1 MAERAQSY
9 IDGLDPAIFSFIQ
22 YEDYADRYP
31 TLTAQEFP
39 ASFYEE
45 LRFASARLFQIFA
58 KAALVF
64 QQAPD
69 DFARDMDMPE
79 ALLPYLRVPNLFG
92 LPTWLSRFDFVLD
105 EAGRIH
111 MVELNADTPCFLIES
126 YYANGIA
133 AKWFSRHDP
142 NAGEMDAL
150 RHFLMRLHDTLCP
163 PTVDLAS
170 RRFCRRPFVFS
181 CFADCPEDL
190 ATTRFLQ
197 RLMAEGCPQG
207 DIRFLSFYDME
218 IDAAGI
224 PLADGAHAAAL
235 YRLHPL
241 EILIDE
247 KTSAGEPLGQMF
259 LDLYQEGRFAL
270 FNPPEAV
277 ILQNKSF
284 MALVYALYRA
294 NQFFTV
300 EEREVLGRYLTPS
313 YFEADEEALADGEYV
328 YKEIWGRE
336 GRNVCVLQKRG
347 AKYERLIEKLVD
359 RYDEIICRESAK
371 AMYQAFIRQKRFRHR
386 VDSGEK
392 EGYLTFSCF
401 MLFGQP
407 SAIGC
412 RFSPE
417 AIAGTEAYFL
427 PLLVADGEEGASDAW
442 RTYG

>member
-1 MAERAQSY
+1 MTGREPSY

-31 TLTAQEFP
+31 TLTAQGFP

-45 LRFASARLFQIFA
+45 LRFASARLFRIFV

-79 ALLPYLRVPNLFG
+79 ALLPYLRTPNFFG

-105 EAGRIH
+105 EGGHIR

-126 YYANGIA
+126 YYANGVA
-133 AKWFSRHDP
+133 ADWFGRRDP
-142 NAGEMDAL
+142 NAGAMEAL
-150 RHFLMRLHDTLCP
+150 RHFLRKVYDGLCASV
-163 PTVDLAS
+163 VDLGA
-170 RRFCRRPFVFS
+170 RDFFRRPFVFS
-181 CFADCPEDL
+181 CFDDCPEDL

-197 RLMAEGCPQG
+197 RLMAESCPQG

-224 PLADGAHAAAL
+224 PLEDGTHAAAL
-235 YRLHPL
+235 YRLHPI

-247 KTSAGEPLGQMF
+247 RTADGEPLGQMF

-284 MALVYALYRA
+284 MALVYALYRT
-294 NQFFTV
+294 NRFFTA
-300 EEREVLGRYLTPS
+300 EERDIIGRYLVPS
-313 YFEADEEALADGEYV
+313 YFEADYEALSDGEYV

-336 GRNVCVLQKRG
+336 GRNVCVLRKRG
-347 AKYERLIEKLVD
+347 ANHEMVIEKLVD
-359 RYDEIICRESAK
+359 RYDEIVCRESAK
-371 AMYQAFIRQKRFRHR
+371 AMYQTFIRQKRFHHR
-386 VDSGEK
+386 VDSGDK
-392 EGYLTFSCF
+392 EGFLTFSCF

-407 SAIGC
+407 SALGC

-427 PLLVADGEEGASDAW
+427 PLVEEGANGA
-442 RTYG
+442 R

>member
-1 MAERAQSY
+1 MTGREPSY

-31 TLTAQEFP
+31 TLTAQGFP

-45 LRFASARLFQIFA
+45 LRFASARLFRIFV

-79 ALLPYLRVPNLFG
+79 ALLPYLRTANFFG

-105 EAGRIH
+105 EGGHIR

-126 YYANGIA
+126 YYANGVA
-133 AKWFSRHDP
+133 ADWFGRRDP
-142 NAGEMDAL
+142 NAGAMEAL
-150 RHFLMRLHDTLCP
+150 RHFLRKVYDGLCASV
-163 PTVDLAS
+163 VDLGA
-170 RRFCRRPFVFS
+170 RDFFRRPFVFS
-181 CFADCPEDL
+181 CFDDCPEDL

-197 RLMAEGCPQG
+197 RLMAESCPQG

-224 PLADGAHAAAL
+224 PLEDGTHAAAL
-235 YRLHPL
+235 YRLHPI

-247 KTSAGEPLGQMF
+247 RTADGEPLGQMF

-284 MALVYALYRA
+284 MALVYALYRT
-294 NQFFTV
+294 NRFFTA
-300 EEREVLGRYLTPS
+300 EERDIIGRYLVPS
-313 YFEADEEALADGEYV
+313 YFEADYEALSDGEYV

-336 GRNVCVLQKRG
+336 GRNVCVLRKRG
-347 AKYERLIEKLVD
+347 ANHEMVIEKLVD
-359 RYDEIICRESAK
+359 RYDEIVCRESAK
-371 AMYQAFIRQKRFRHR
+371 AMYQTFIRQKRFRHR
-386 VDSGEK
+386 VDSGDK
-392 EGYLTFSCF
+392 EGFLTFSCF

-407 SAIGC
+407 SALGC

-427 PLLVADGEEGASDAW
+427 PLVEEGANGA
-442 RTYG
+442 R

>member
-1 MAERAQSY
+1 MTGREPSY

-31 TLTAQEFP
+31 TLTAQGFP

-45 LRFASARLFQIFA
+45 LRFASARLFRIFV

-79 ALLPYLRVPNLFG
+79 ALLPYLRTANFFG

-105 EAGRIH
+105 EGGHIR

-126 YYANGIA
+126 YYANGVA
-133 AKWFSRHDP
+133 ADWFGRRDP
-142 NAGEMDAL
+142 NAGAMEVL
-150 RHFLMRLHDTLCP
+150 RHFLRKVYDGLCASV
-163 PTVDLAS
+163 VDLGA
-170 RRFCRRPFVFS
+170 RDFFRRPFVFS
-181 CFADCPEDL
+181 CFDDCPEDL

-197 RLMAEGCPQG
+197 RLMAESCPQG

-224 PLADGAHAAAL
+224 PLEDGTHAAAL
-235 YRLHPL
+235 YRLHPI

-247 KTSAGEPLGQMF
+247 RTADGEPLGQMF

-284 MALVYALYRA
+284 MALVYALYRT
-294 NQFFTV
+294 NRFFTA
-300 EEREVLGRYLTPS
+300 EERDIIGRYLVPS
-313 YFEADEEALADGEYV
+313 YFEADYEALSDGEYV

-336 GRNVCVLQKRG
+336 GRNVCVLRKRG
-347 AKYERLIEKLVD
+347 ANHEMVIEKLVD
-359 RYDEIICRESAK
+359 RYDEIVCRESAK
-371 AMYQAFIRQKRFRHR
+371 AMYQTFIRQKRFHHR
-386 VDSGEK
+386 VDSGDK
-392 EGYLTFSCF
+392 EGFLTFSCF

-407 SAIGC
+407 SALGC

-427 PLLVADGEEGASDAW
+427 PLVEEGANGA
-442 RTYG
+442 R

>member
-1 MAERAQSY
+1 MTGREPSY

-31 TLTAQEFP
+31 TLTAQGFP

-45 LRFASARLFQIFA
+45 LRFASARLFRIFV

-79 ALLPYLRVPNLFG
+79 ALLPYLRTANFFG

-105 EAGRIH
+105 EGGHIR

-126 YYANGIA
+126 YYANGVA
-133 AKWFSRHDP
+133 ADWFGRRDP
-142 NAGEMDAL
+142 NAGAMEAL
-150 RHFLMRLHDTLCP
+150 RHFLRKVYDGLCASV
-163 PTVDLAS
+163 VDLGA
-170 RRFCRRPFVFS
+170 RDFCRRPFVFS
-181 CFADCPEDL
+181 CFDDCPEDL

-197 RLMAEGCPQG
+197 RLMAESCPQG

-224 PLADGAHAAAL
+224 PLKDGAHAAAL
-235 YRLHPL
+235 YRLHPI

-247 KTSAGEPLGQMF
+247 RTADGEPLGQMF
-259 LDLYQEGRFAL
+259 LDLYQEGCFAL

-284 MALVYALYRA
+284 MALVYALYRT
-294 NQFFTV
+294 NRFFTA
-300 EEREVLGRYLTPS
+300 EERDIIRRYLVPS
-313 YFEADEEALADGEYV
+313 YFEADYEALSDGEYV

-336 GRNVCVLQKRG
+336 GRNVCVLRKRG
-347 AKYERLIEKLVD
+347 ANHEMVIEKLVD
-359 RYDEIICRESAK
+359 RYDEIVCRESGK
-371 AMYQAFIRQKRFRHR
+371 AMYQTFIRQKRFHHR

-392 EGYLTFSCF
+392 EGFLTFSCF

-407 SAIGC
+407 SALGC

-427 PLLVADGEEGASDAW
+427 PLVEEGANGA
-442 RTYG
+442 R

>member
-1 MAERAQSY
+1 MTGREPSY

-22 YEDYADRYP
+22 YEDYTDRYP
-31 TLTAQEFP
+31 TLTAQGFP

-45 LRFASARLFQIFA
+45 LRFASARLFRIFV

-79 ALLPYLRVPNLFG
+79 ALLPYLRTANFFG

-105 EAGRIH
+105 EGGHIR

-126 YYANGIA
+126 YYANGVA
-133 AKWFSRHDP
+133 ADWFGRRDP
-142 NAGEMDAL
+142 NAGAMEAL
-150 RHFLMRLHDTLCP
+150 RHFLRKVYDGLCASI
-163 PTVDLAS
+163 VDLGA
-170 RRFCRRPFVFS
+170 RDFFRRPFVFS
-181 CFADCPEDL
+181 CFDDCPEDL

-197 RLMAEGCPQG
+197 RLMAESCPQG

-224 PLADGAHAAAL
+224 PLEDGTHAAAL
-235 YRLHPL
+235 YRLHPI

-247 KTSAGEPLGQMF
+247 RTADGEPLGQMF

-284 MALVYALYRA
+284 MALVYALYRT
-294 NQFFTV
+294 NRFFTA
-300 EEREVLGRYLTPS
+300 EERDIIGRYLVPS
-313 YFEADEEALADGEYV
+313 YFEADYEALSDGEYV

-336 GRNVCVLQKRG
+336 GRNVCVLRKRG
-347 AKYERLIEKLVD
+347 ANHEMVIEKLVD
-359 RYDEIICRESAK
+359 RYDEIVCRESAK
-371 AMYQAFIRQKRFRHR
+371 AMYQTFIRQKRFHHR
-386 VDSGEK
+386 VDSGDK
-392 EGYLTFSCF
+392 EGFLTFSCF

-407 SAIGC
+407 SALGC

-427 PLLVADGEEGASDAW
+427 PLVEEGENGA
-442 RTYG
+442 R

>member
-1 MAERAQSY
+1 MTGREPSY

-31 TLTAQEFP
+31 TLTAQSFP

-45 LRFASARLFQIFA
+45 LRFASARLFRIFV

-79 ALLPYLRVPNLFG
+79 ALLPYLRTANFFG

-105 EAGRIH
+105 EGGHIR

-126 YYANGIA
+126 YYANGVA
-133 AKWFSRHDP
+133 ADWFGRRDP
-142 NAGEMDAL
+142 NAGAMEAL
-150 RHFLMRLHDTLCP
+150 RHFLRKVYDGLCASV
-163 PTVDLAS
+163 VDLGA
-170 RRFCRRPFVFS
+170 RDFFRRPFVFS
-181 CFADCPEDL
+181 CFDDCPEDL

-197 RLMAEGCPQG
+197 RLMAESCPQG

-224 PLADGAHAAAL
+224 PLEDGTHAAAL
-235 YRLHPL
+235 YRLHPI

-247 KTSAGEPLGQMF
+247 RTADGEPLGQMF

-284 MALVYALYRA
+284 MALVYALYRT
-294 NQFFTV
+294 NRFFTA
-300 EEREVLGRYLTPS
+300 EERDIIGRYLVPS
-313 YFEADEEALADGEYV
+313 YFEADYEALSDGEYV

-336 GRNVCVLQKRG
+336 GRNVCVLRKRG
-347 AKYERLIEKLVD
+347 ANHEMVIEKLVD
-359 RYDEIICRESAK
+359 RYDEIVCRESAK
-371 AMYQAFIRQKRFRHR
+371 AMYQTFIRQKRFHHR
-386 VDSGEK
+386 VDSGDK
-392 EGYLTFSCF
+392 EGFLTFSCF

-407 SAIGC
+407 SALGC

-427 PLLVADGEEGASDAW
+427 PLVEEGENGA
-442 RTYG
+442 R

>member
-1 MAERAQSY
+1 MTGREPSY
-9 IDGLDPAIFSFIQ
+9 IDGLDPALFSFIQ
-22 YEDYADRYP
+22 YEGYADRYP
-31 TLTAQEFP
+31 TLTAQGFP

-45 LRFASARLFQIFA
+45 LRFASARLFRIFV

-64 QQAPD
+64 QQVPD

-79 ALLPYLRVPNLFG
+79 ALLPYLRTPNFFG

-105 EAGRIH
+105 EGGHIR

-126 YYANGIA
+126 YYANGVA
-133 AKWFSRHDP
+133 ADWFGRRDP
-142 NAGEMDAL
+142 NAGAMEAL
-150 RHFLMRLHDTLCP
+150 RHFLRKVYDGLCASV
-163 PTVDLAS
+163 VDLGA
-170 RRFCRRPFVFS
+170 RDFFRRPFVFS
-181 CFADCPEDL
+181 CFDDCPEDL

-197 RLMAEGCPQG
+197 RLMAESCPQG

-224 PLADGAHAAAL
+224 PLEDGTHAAAL
-235 YRLHPL
+235 YRLHPI

-247 KTSAGEPLGQMF
+247 RTADGEPLGQMF

-284 MALVYALYRA
+284 MALVYALYRT
-294 NQFFTV
+294 NRFFTA
-300 EEREVLGRYLTPS
+300 EERDIIGRYLVPS
-313 YFEADEEALADGEYV
+313 YFEADYEALSDGEYV

-336 GRNVCVLQKRG
+336 GRNVCVLRKRG
-347 AKYERLIEKLVD
+347 ANHEMVIEKLVD
-359 RYDEIICRESAK
+359 RYDEIVCRKSAK
-371 AMYQAFIRQKRFRHR
+371 AMYQTFIRQKRFHHR
-386 VDSGEK
+386 VDSGDK
-392 EGYLTFSCF
+392 EGFLTFSCF

-407 SAIGC
+407 SALGC

-427 PLLVADGEEGASDAW
+427 PLVEEGANGA
-442 RTYG
+442 R